1 MSYVDEKIAK
11 ITLDNKAFTKN
22 AEDTIKSLERLKQ
35 AFNKAGDIKAAKQ
48 VQKEMDSLSQ
58 NVGKSVQK
66 SESML
71 SKLSGIFRKST
82 SNIDMSGAS
91 KSVDKMNADI
101 ANKTA
106 RTSDILSR
114 LKGIFQ
120 KADTTDGFSNSISA
134 VDKLNAKITTI
145 NASPIG
151 QAFQS
156 VAVQVQNSISIMD
169 IALGNFIGNAMT
181 KIAGFSKQFMAG
193 PMDGYAEYVNKMT
206 SIQTIKSNT
215 ESAFGGDTNRQMI
228 QINRTL
234 SDLNE
239 YADQTIYSFE
249 DMTRN
254 IGTFTAAGVGL
265 EDSATA
271 IKGISNLAAA
281 SGSSTMQASTAM
293 YQLSQALAS
302 GRVSLMDWNSVVN
315 AGMGGELF
323 KNALYDT
330 ADAIGIARDKTK
342 SFRDSLQDGWL
353 TSEVLLET
361 LKKFSTNESMLD
373 AATKVKTFSQ
383 LIDTTKEAIGSGW
396 SETWEYVFG
405 GLEEAKGLWSDVAKS
420 IGGYLDDNQ
429 GKFFD
434 TTLQMER
441 NLGNFRNA
449 MLKTWKDEGG
459 QKAFFEG
466 IKSSVQGLMS
476 VMSNFRQG
484 WRDVMGDY
492 KTQAAA
498 LVDVTNKFLDMSN
511 AFRDNVKLQEA
522 TKNFGGIF
530 AGLTKG
536 AGSLGQA
543 FTTAFSMAQN
553 GGKSLTETLLTLSN
567 SLLKIGQNF
576 VNSGGFS
583 KLVSIFAD
591 IGSAIGHAFG
601 FINSAFQNIISGFV
615 SVKSEGTGALDAIKN
630 ITQAIQD
637 FFIKLNSSSAA
648 MDVMRNIGVTLG
660 NVWSIFKSVLT
671 IVIQLISSF
680 IPESISMGTSIKD
693 VSDAVAEIT
702 GGMRKWFEELANS
715 KDKFDIIKNGVRTVS
730 DAISD
735 LFDGTKKF
743 NAVSI
748 FDGISKGLK
757 GIGEFFKPVIDGFK
771 TFLSL
776 LTPANVL
783 AGGFAM
789 VAWKIIG
796 MIKKLGKN
804 FDDLKEH
811 FTGFESIKEL
821 IFGKKDEDSFGWMDG
836 LKQGLDNLTS
846 FTNLATLISIAVSIG
861 ILAKALDT
869 LSGLETKDIVEGMSA
884 IGVAMHALQVNMNKL
899 NDLKI
904 NPRVATTLVAFA
916 FALKLIAGAIKTLA
930 GLKPMEVVQGTVAII
945 TVMYALSKAMQSLD
959 KLKFS
964 PKAAGILLAFGI
976 SLRIIASAITSIGSM
991 NLQDVAEGT
1000 SSIIAVM
1007 FSLAASMKMI
1017 SGIKFSP
1024 KAAGILLAFGI
1035 SLRIIASA
1043 ITSIGSMNL
1052 QDVAEGT
1059 SSIIAV
1065 MFSLAASMK
1074 MISGIKFSPKAAG
1087 ILLAFGISLRI
1098 IASAI
1103 TSIGSMNL
1111 QDVAEGTIAIGL
1123 ALAGLV
1129 VAAKMI
1135 SSIKVNMGTS
1145 VALLAIAGA
1154 IRIMATSISIMGSMN
1169 TGDLIQGLLSMGAAL
1184 TALVVAAAALSAI
1197 GPGAL
1202 VGSGALLVIAAAL
1215 TLLMVPLTAFASM
1228 SLGQVATSLIML
1240 GGALAIVIVA
1250 GGAAGAVAPGL
1261 LVLSAALLGL
1271 GVAAAGIGIALAGA
1285 GYFLQ
1290 SIGALL
1296 KDLASTSSEQIN
1308 TIVNN
1313 IVEFAVKIGAAAPI
1327 LMTSFVN
1334 LISAMLDG
1342 IVILVPKL
1350 VDTGFKLIIGLVRGL
1365 RENLP
1370 VLVTEAVHLITEFAQ
1385 SIADNASHLVDAA
1398 FKIVTTLVEGIASVF
1413 PNYAP
1418 RLTEAIISVLRVA
1431 FDMLLTI
1438 VSELVMPLVQGIVDA
1453 FRPLIQLILDIFTEL
1468 SAALAP
1474 IINPIADVIIAV
1486 IDGIVAVVQTVGNVI
1501 ITTIQAIS
1509 QVIQTIGQTIQSVF
1523 QSFASVV
1530 QSIAFAIVGALNAVA
1545 GIITSVFNGI
1555 ASVISAV
1562 GSAIQSILIGLGQ
1575 AFIGFG
1581 VGVNAVLQ
1589 GVATVFE
1596 SIGSSIKS
1604 VLEGV
1609 GSVVESIGESIK
1621 TALEGVGQIF
1631 KDIGESIHEV
1641 CTGITEVVEGIGES
1655 IERVLNAVANIFES
1669 LGNAAEKAGRGFKM
1683 VGEGV
1688 SEILQYSLGELVT
1701 NLGAVAD
1708 AMIKMTTHSEQ
1719 VSSVGTAMGD
1729 IGTGLMII
1737 AKSGDLAMVSITM
1750 LNTTLPMI
1758 SSSLGTIPQQLTQA
1772 GIAFSQFG
1780 TSVSSGIMLAVPTAI
1795 SGINVLMSSIRNAMT
1810 SGSSQGLIM
1819 GQQLASQ
1826 IGIGIMAGSGV
1837 VRSSAMTLASQA
1849 IITIQAT
1856 FSKGSPAGQQFGAQV
1871 AIGILSSSG
1880 IVRSAGTQLST
1891 AAASGL
1897 LTTINKA
1904 SQMGQL
1910 FGQNVTRGMLSQ
1922 SGSVMN
1928 AGKVIAQGAVTAIT
1942 ATFATAVVVGM
1953 RFGQGIASGI
1963 NATAGSARAASHHV
1977 AASAASG
1984 ISGYYGSFYSS
1995 GVYLASGLAAGISAG
2010 SSGVMWAAISTASR
2024 AAAAIRATLDIHSPS
2039 RVTYAF
2045 GEFFSEGFINGIVS
2059 LVGQAVKTSTT
2070 LAEKTVDAVSDT
2082 ADAIESTFDRTLDF
2096 NPTITPVVDMSNM
2109 DKLNRAYKSEWQI
2122 GTNVPSNINPNAYR
2136 NQNGV
2141 TNSTTNHTNE
2151 YQYDINV
2158 NVSGSQASNPR
2169 EIAKAVQTEIKRM
2182 NDRAKVGR
2190 GEQPIW

>member
-35 AFNKAGDIKAAKQ
+35 AFNKAGDVKAAKQ

-58 NVGKSVQK
+58 SVGKSVQK

-71 SKLSGIFRKST
+71 SKLAGIFKKST

-91 KSVDKMNADI
+91 KSLDKMNTDI

-106 RTSDILSR
+106 KTSDILSR

-134 VDKLNAKITTI
+134 IDKLNTKISTV

-156 VAVQVQNSISIMD
+156 AAVQVQNSISIMD
-169 IALGNFIGNAMT
+169 IALGNFIANAMT
-181 KIAGFSKQFMAG
+181 KMVGFTKQFMAG
-193 PMDGYAEYVNKMT
+193 PIDGYAEYVNKMT

-215 ESAFGGDTNRQMI
+215 EAAFGGDTNRQMI

-265 EDSATA
+265 EDSAVA
-271 IKGISNLAAA
+271 IKGIANLAAA
-281 SGSSTMQASTAM
+281 SGSSSMQASTAM

-330 ADAIGIARDKTK
+330 ADAMGVNRDKTI

-353 TSEVLLET
+353 TAEVLLET
-361 LKKFSTNESMLD
+361 LKKFSTNESMID

-449 MLKTWKDEGG
+449 MLKTWKDDGG
-459 QKAFFEG
+459 QAAFFEG
-466 IKSSVQGLMS
+466 IKSSVQGLIS
-476 VMSNFRQG
+476 VMDNYRQG
-484 WRDVMGDY
+484 WRDIMGDY
-492 KTQAAA
+492 KTQAAE
-498 LVDVTNKFLDMSN
+498 LVNVTNKFRDMSN

-522 TKNFGGIF
+522 AKNFGSIF

-553 GGKSLTETLLTLSN
+553 GGKSLTETLLSLSN
-567 SLLKIGQNF
+567 GLLKIGQNF
-576 VNSGGFS
+576 VDSGGFS

-591 IGSAIGHAFG
+591 IGSSLGHAFG
-601 FINSAFQNIISGFV
+601 FINNAFQNLISGFA

-648 MDVMRNIGVTLG
+648 MDVMHNIGVTLG
-660 NVWSIFKSVLT
+660 NVWGIFKSVLT

-693 VSDAVAEIT
+693 VSDKVAEIT
-702 GGMRKWFEELANS
+702 GSMRKWFEELANS
-715 KDKFDIIKNGVRTVS
+715 KDKFDIIKNGVEKVS
-730 DAISD
+730 DAISN

-743 NAVSI
+743 SAVSI
-748 FDGISKGLK
+748 FDGIANVLK

-783 AGGFAM
+783 AGGFAI
-789 VAWKIIG
+789 VAWKVIG
-796 MIKKLGKN
+796 MIKDLGKN
-804 FDDLKEH
+804 FDDLKKH
-811 FTGFESIKEL
+811 FTGFKSIKDL
-821 IFGKKDEDSFGWMDG
+821 IFGKKEDDNSFKWMDG

-869 LSGLETKDIVEGMSA
+869 LSGLETQDIVEGMGA
-884 IGVAMHALQVNMNKL
+884 IGVAMHALQANMNKL
-899 NDLKI
+899 HDLKI
-904 NPRVATTLVAFA
+904 NPRAATTLIAFA
-916 FALKLIAGAIKTLA
+916 LALKLIAGAINTLA
-930 GLKPMEVVQGTVAII
+930 GLKPMEVVQGTVSII

-976 SLRIIASAITSIGSM
+976 SLRVIASAITSIGSM
-991 NLQDVAEGT
+991 NLQDVVEGT
-1000 SSIIAVM
+1000 TAV
-1007 FSLAASMKMI
+1007 
-1017 SGIKFSP
+1017 
-1024 KAAGILLAFGI
+1024 
-1035 SLRIIASA
+1035 
-1043 ITSIGSMNL
+1043 
-1052 QDVAEGT
+1052 
-1059 SSIIAV
+1059 
-1065 MFSLAASMK
+1065 
-1074 MISGIKFSPKAAG
+1074 
-1087 ILLAFGISLRI
+1087 
-1098 IASAI
+1098 
-1103 TSIGSMNL
+1103 
-1111 QDVAEGTIAIGL
+1111 GL
-1123 ALAGLV
+1123 ALTGLV
-1129 VAAKMI
+1129 VAAKLI
-1135 SSIKVNMGTS
+1135 SGIKVNMGTS

-1154 IRIMATSISIMGSMN
+1154 LRVMASSISIMGSMN
-1169 TGDLIQGLLSMGAAL
+1169 TGDLIQGLLSMGATL

-1202 VGSGALLVIAAAL
+1202 VGAGALLVIAGAL

-1250 GGAAGAVAPGL
+1250 GGAAGAIAPGL

-1271 GVAAAGIGIALAGA
+1271 GVAAAGIGVALAGA

-1296 KDLASTSSEQIN
+1296 KDLASTSREQIDA
-1308 TIVNN
+1308 IVNN
-1313 IVEFAVKIGAAAPI
+1313 IVNFAVKIAAAAPL

-1350 VDTGFKLIIGLVRGL
+1350 VDTGFKLLIGLVRGL

-1370 VLVTEAVHLITEFAQ
+1370 VLLTEAVHLITEFAQ

-1438 VSELVMPLVQGIVDA
+1438 VSELVMPLVEGIVEA

-1486 IDGIVAVVQTVGNVI
+1486 INGIVVVVQTVGNVLITI
-1501 ITTIQAIS
+1501 IGAIS

-1530 QSIAFAIVGALNAVA
+1530 QSIAFAIVGALNAMA

-1562 GSAIQSILIGLGQ
+1562 GSAIQSILAGLGQ

-1581 VGVNAVLQ
+1581 IGVNAVLQ
-1589 GVATVFE
+1589 GVGSVIE
-1596 SIGSSIKS
+1596 SVGSSIKS

-1609 GSVVESIGESIK
+1609 GSVVESVGEAIK
-1621 TALEGVGQIF
+1621 KALEGVGQIF
-1631 KDIGESIHEV
+1631 EDIGGAIKDV
-1641 CTGITEVVEGIGES
+1641 CEGITEVVEGIGGS
-1655 IERVLNAVANIFES
+1655 IEKVLNAVAGIFES

-1683 VGEGV
+1683 VGQGV
-1688 SEILQYSLGELVT
+1688 SEILQYSLSELVS

-1708 AMIKMTTHSEQ
+1708 VMIKISNNSDGISAAGSSMKQIGQGLSSIS
-1719 VSSVGTAMGD
+1719 VSGMLASTILTSLSTALPVIAQSITPLPTALQQAAMGFQMFGVGIQNGIIMAIPIAMMGLQQLVMTVQTTGMMLQQQGLLVGQNFGTS
-1729 IGTGLMII
+1729 IGTG
-1737 AKSGDLAMVSITM
+1737 
-1750 LNTTLPMI
+1750 I
-1758 SSSLGTIPQQLTQA
+1758 SA
-1772 GIAFSQFG
+1772 GIPTAQMNSMMLGQGAQLAAQANLNPMLSMGIGTQFGQGIGMGIGTGIPTAQSNAMMLGQGAQLAASTSLNPGMSIGIGSQFG
-1780 TSVSSGIMLAVPTAI
+1780 VGISSGISSQSGAARASSTALAQGSVGAVRGGFTPAQSLGSTFG
-1795 SGINVLMSSIRNAMT
+1795 SGIRGGIS
-1810 SGSSQGLIM
+1810 
-1819 GQQLASQ
+1819 SQ
-1826 IGIGIMAGSGV
+1826 IGSTNGASRSLAQGSV
-1837 VRSSAMTLASQA
+1837 QAVRGG
-1849 IITIQAT
+1849 
-1856 FSKGSPAGQQFGAQV
+1856 FSPAGSLGNQFG
-1871 AIGILSSSG
+1871 
-1880 IVRSAGTQLST
+1880 
-1891 AAASGL
+1891 
-1897 LTTINKA
+1897 N
-1904 SQMGQL
+1904 
-1910 FGQNVTRGMLSQ
+1910 
-1922 SGSVMN
+1922 
-1928 AGKVIAQGAVTAIT
+1928 
-1942 ATFATAVVVGM
+1942 
-1953 RFGQGIASGI
+1953 GIASGI
-1963 NATAGSARAASHHV
+1963 RGQNGNVYSAGASIANAGR
-1977 AASAASG
+1977 SG
-1984 ISGYYGSFYSS
+1984 AQSVSWYSS
-1995 GVYLASGLAAGISAG
+1995 GVFLGQGLANGISSMSGYVMSVASNLAYRA
-2010 SSGVMWAAISTASR
+2010 SSAIKR
-2024 AAAAIRATLDIHSPS
+2024 ALDIHSPS

-2045 GEFFSEGFINGIVS
+2045 GEYFSEGFINGIGS

-2070 LAEKTVDAVSDT
+2070 LAEKTADAISDT
-2082 ADAIESTFDRTLDF
+2082 ADSIESNFDRTLDF

-2109 DKLNRAYKSEWQI
+2109 DKLNRSYNSEWQI
-2122 GTNVPSNINPNAYR
+2122 GTNIPNNINPNAYR
-2136 NQNGV
+2136 NQNGI

>member
-35 AFNKAGDIKAAKQ
+35 AFNKAGDVKAAKQ

-58 NVGKSVQK
+58 SVGKSVKK

-71 SKLSGIFRKST
+71 SELAGVFRKST

-91 KSVDKMNADI
+91 KSLDKMNTDI

-106 RTSDILSR
+106 KTSDILSR

-134 VDKLNAKITTI
+134 VDKLNAKISTI
-145 NASPIG
+145 DASPIG

-156 VAVQVQNSISIMD
+156 VAVQVQKSISIMD
-169 IALGNFIGNAMT
+169 IALGNFIANAMT
-181 KIAGFSKQFMAG
+181 KMVGFSKQFMAG

-265 EDSATA
+265 EDSAVA
-271 IKGISNLAAA
+271 IKGIANLAAA
-281 SGSSTMQASTAM
+281 SGSSSMQASTAM

-330 ADAIGIARDKTK
+330 ADAMGIARDKTK
-342 SFRDSLQDGWL
+342 TFRDSLQDGWL

-361 LKKFSTNESMLD
+361 LEKFSTNESMID

-396 SETWEYVFG
+396 SETWEHVFG

-429 GKFFD
+429 GKFYD

-441 NLGNFRNA
+441 DLGNFRNA
-449 MLKTWKDEGG
+449 MLKTWKDNGG

-466 IKSSVQGLMS
+466 ITSSVQGLMS
-476 VMSNFRQG
+476 VMGNFRQG
-484 WRDVMGDY
+484 WRDIMGDY

-498 LVDVTNKFLDMSN
+498 LVDVTNKFRDMSN

-522 TKNFGGIF
+522 SKNFGSIF
-530 AGLTKG
+530 AGLAKG
-536 AGSLGQA
+536 AGSLGAA

-553 GGKSLTETLLTLSN
+553 GGESLTGTLLTLSN

-601 FINSAFQNIISGFV
+601 FINNAFQNLISGFA
-615 SVKSEGTGALDAIKN
+615 SVKSESSGALDAIKN

-648 MDVMRNIGVTLG
+648 MDVMHNIGVTLG

-693 VSDAVAEIT
+693 ASDKVVEIT
-702 GGMRKWFEELANS
+702 GSMRKWFEELANS
-715 KDKFDIIKNGVRTVS
+715 KDKFDTIKNGVEKVS
-730 DAISD
+730 DAISN
-735 LFDGTKKF
+735 LFGGTKKF
-743 NAVSI
+743 SAVSI
-748 FDGISKGLK
+748 FDGIGNVLK
-757 GIGEFFKPVIDGFK
+757 GIGECFKPVIDGFK

-789 VAWKIIG
+789 VAWKMIG
-796 MIKKLGKN
+796 MIKNLGKN

-811 FTGFESIKEL
+811 FTGFESIKDL
-821 IFGKKDEDSFGWMDG
+821 IFGKKDEESFKWMDG

-869 LSGLETKDIVEGMSA
+869 LSGLETEDIVEGMGA
-884 IGVAMHALQVNMNKL
+884 IGVAMHALQANMNKL
-899 NDLKI
+899 HDLKI

-930 GLKPMEVVQGTVAII
+930 DLKPMEVVQGTVSII
-945 TVMYALSKAMQSLD
+945 VVMYALSKAMQSLD

-976 SLRIIASAITSIGSM
+976 SLRIIAEAITSIGSM

-1000 SSIIAVM
+1000 LSIVGVM

-1052 QDVAEGT
+1052 QDVVEGT
-1059 SSIIAV
+1059 VAV
-1065 MFSLAASMK
+1065 
-1074 MISGIKFSPKAAG
+1074 GI
-1087 ILLAFGISLRI
+1087 
-1098 IASAI
+1098 
-1103 TSIGSMNL
+1103 
-1111 QDVAEGTIAIGL
+1111 

-1129 VAAKMI
+1129 VAAKLI
-1135 SSIKVNMGTS
+1135 SGIKINMGTS

-1154 IRIMATSISIMGSMN
+1154 LRVMASSISIMGSMN
-1169 TGDLIQGLLSMGAAL
+1169 TGDLIQGLLGMAATL

-1202 VGSGALLVIAAAL
+1202 VGAGALLVIAGAL

-1250 GGAAGAVAPGL
+1250 GAAAGAIAPGL

-1271 GVAAAGIGIALAGA
+1271 GVAAAGIGVALAGA

-1290 SIGALL
+1290 SIGVLL
-1296 KDLASTSSEQIN
+1296 RDLANTSREQIDA
-1308 TIVNN
+1308 IVNN
-1313 IVEFAVKIGAAAPI
+1313 IINFSVKIAAAAPV
-1327 LMTSFVN
+1327 LVSSFVA
-1334 LISAMLDG
+1334 LISAILDG
-1342 IVILVPKL
+1342 MVVLIPKF

-1370 VLVTEAVHLITEFAQ
+1370 VLLTEAVHLITEFAQ
-1385 SIADNASHLVDAA
+1385 SIADNATHLVDAA
-1398 FKIVTTLVEGIASVF
+1398 FKIVTTLIEGIAAVF

-1431 FDMLLTI
+1431 FDMVLTI
-1438 VSELVMPLVQGIVDA
+1438 ITELVTPLVQGIVDA

-1486 IDGIVAVVQTVGNVI
+1486 INGIVVVVQTVGNVI
-1501 ITTIQAIS
+1501 ITVIEAIS
-1509 QVIQTIGQTIQSVF
+1509 QAIQTIGQTIQSIF

-1530 QSIAFAIVGALNAVA
+1530 QSIAFAIVGALNAMA

-1581 VGVNAVLQ
+1581 MGVNLALQ
-1589 GVATVFE
+1589 GVATVIE
-1596 SIGSSIKS
+1596 SVGSSIKS

-1609 GSVVESIGESIK
+1609 GSVVESVGKSIK
-1621 TALEGVGQIF
+1621 TALEGIGQVF
-1631 KDIGESIHEV
+1631 KDIGTAIHDV
-1641 CTGITEVVEGIGES
+1641 CTGISEVVESIGDS
-1655 IERVLNAVANIFES
+1655 VRNVLDGVAGVFES

-1683 VGEGV
+1683 VGQGV
-1688 SEILQYSLGELVT
+1688 SEILQYSLRELVT

-1708 AMIKMTTHSEQ
+1708 VMIKISNHSDGISSAGSAMKQ
-1719 VSSVGTAMGD
+1719 IGQGLSSISVSGMLASTILTSLSTVLPVIAQSITPLPTALQQAAMGFQMFGVG
-1729 IGTGLMII
+1729 IQNGIIMAIPVAMAGL
-1737 AKSGDLAMVSITM
+1737 
-1750 LNTTLPMI
+1750 
-1758 SSSLGTIPQQLTQA
+1758 QQLISTVQTTGMTLQRQGVVVGQAFGTSIGQGISA
-1772 GIAFSQFG
+1772 GIPTAQTNAMMLGQGAQLAARVSLNPGASMAIGSQFG
-1780 TSVSSGIMLAVPTAI
+1780 SGISRGITSHSGTARSASTSLAQ
-1795 SGINVLMSSIRNAMT
+1795 
-1810 SGSSQGLIM
+1810 GS
-1819 GQQLASQ
+1819 
-1826 IGIGIMAGSGV
+1826 V
-1837 VRSSAMTLASQA
+1837 QA
-1849 IITIQAT
+1849 IRGGFAPAQSLGSTFVTGIRGGIT
-1856 FSKGSPAGQQFGAQV
+1856 
-1871 AIGILSSSG
+1871 
-1880 IVRSAGTQLST
+1880 
-1891 AAASGL
+1891 
-1897 LTTINKA
+1897 
-1904 SQMGQL
+1904 
-1910 FGQNVTRGMLSQ
+1910 SQ
-1922 SGSVMN
+1922 SGSTTEASRSLAKASVQAVRDEFAQARSLGVQFGSGVASGVRSQSGTMSS
-1928 AGKVIAQGAVTAIT
+1928 AGAGLSNSGKAGAQSVSWYSSGQ
-1942 ATFATAVVVGM
+1942 FL
-1953 RFGQGIASGI
+1953 GQGLANGISSMSGHVMSVAASL
-1963 NATAGSARAASHHV
+1963 AARAA
-1977 AASAASG
+1977 AS
-1984 ISGYYGSFYSS
+1984 IK
-1995 GVYLASGLAAGISAG
+1995 
-2010 SSGVMWAAISTASR
+2010 R
-2024 AAAAIRATLDIHSPS
+2024 ELDIHSPS

-2045 GEFFSEGFINGIVS
+2045 GEFFSEGFINGISS
-2059 LVGQAVKTSTT
+2059 LIGQAVNTSAT
-2070 LAEKTVDAVSDT
+2070 LAEKTAEAISDSV
-2082 ADAIESTFDRTLDF
+2082 DAIESEFDGNLDF
-2096 NPTITPVVDMSNM
+2096 NPTITPVVDMRNLESLRTMSSDFN
-2109 DKLNRAYKSEWQI
+2109 I
-2122 GTNVPSNINPNAYR
+2122 GGRLADRSITLGSQQPS
-2136 NQNGV
+2136 V
-2141 TNSTTNHTNE
+2141 TTNNTNTTTKN
-2151 YQYDINV
+2151 YNISVDATTTGSGFDARAAARDIRN
-2158 NVSGSQASNPR
+2158 
-2169 EIAKAVQTEIKRM
+2169 ELKRLDDLD
-2182 NDRAKVGR
+2182 NFNKGVYV
-2190 GEQPIW
+2190 

>member
-11 ITLDNKAFTKN
+11 VTLDNKAFTKN
-22 AEDTIKSLERLKQ
+22 AEDTIKSLELLKQ
-35 AFNKAGDIKAAKQ
+35 AFNKAGDVKAAKQ

-58 NVGKSVQK
+58 SVGKSVQK

-71 SKLSGIFRKST
+71 SKLSDIFRKST

-91 KSVDKMNADI
+91 KSVDKMNTDI

-106 RTSDILSR
+106 KTSDILSR

-145 NASPIG
+145 NASPIS

-156 VAVQVQNSISIMD
+156 AAVQVQNSISIMD

-181 KIAGFSKQFMAG
+181 KMVGFSKQFMAG
-193 PMDGYAEYVNKMT
+193 PMDGYAEYANKLT

-215 ESAFGGDTNRQMI
+215 EAAFGGDTNRQMI

-281 SGSSTMQASTAM
+281 SGSSAMQASTAM

-330 ADAIGIARDKTK
+330 ADAMGIARDNTK

-383 LIDTTKEAIGSGW
+383 LIDTTKETIGSGW

-449 MLKTWKDEGG
+449 MLKTWKDNGG

-466 IKSSVQGLMS
+466 ITSSVQGLIS

-484 WRDVMGDY
+484 WRDIMGDY
-492 KTQAAA
+492 KTQAAS
-498 LVDVTNKFLDMSN
+498 LVDVTNKFRDMSN

-522 TKNFGGIF
+522 ATNFGGIF
-530 AGLTKG
+530 AGLAKG

-601 FINSAFQNIISGFV
+601 FINNAFQNIISGFV

-715 KDKFDIIKNGVRTVS
+715 KDKFDIIKNGVRKVS

-735 LFDGTKKF
+735 LFGGIKKF

-748 FDGISKGLK
+748 FDGISKVLK

-821 IFGKKDEDSFGWMDG
+821 IFGKKEEDSFGWMDG

-861 ILAKALDT
+861 ILAKALDI

-930 GLKPMEVVQGTVAII
+930 GLKPMEVVQGTVSII

-1000 SSIIAVM
+1000 LSIIGVM

-1017 SGIKFSP
+1017 SG
-1024 KAAGILLAFGI
+1024 
-1035 SLRIIASA
+1035 
-1043 ITSIGSMNL
+1043 
-1052 QDVAEGT
+1052 V
-1059 SSIIAV
+1059 
-1065 MFSLAASMK
+1065 
-1074 MISGIKFSPKAAG
+1074 KFSPKAAG

-1129 VAAKMI
+1129 AAAKMI

-1169 TGDLIQGLLSMGAAL
+1169 TGDLIQGLLSMGATL

-1290 SIGALL
+1290 SIGTLL

-1398 FKIVTTLVEGIASVF
+1398 FKIVTTLVEGIAEVF

-1486 IDGIVAVVQTVGNVI
+1486 INGIVVVVQTVGNVI

-1509 QVIQTIGQTIQSVF
+1509 QVIQTIGQTIQAVF

-1530 QSIAFAIVGALNAVA
+1530 QSIAFAIVGSLNAVA

-1581 VGVNAVLQ
+1581 IGVNAALQ
-1589 GVATVFE
+1589 GVATVIE

-1609 GSVVESIGESIK
+1609 GSVVESVGSAIK
-1621 TALEGVGQIF
+1621 DALEGVGQVF
-1631 KDIGESIHEV
+1631 EDIGTAIHDV
-1641 CTGITEVVEGIGES
+1641 CTGISEVVESIGGAVEG
-1655 IERVLNAVANIFES
+1655 VLDSVAGIFES
-1669 LGNAAEKAGRGFKM
+1669 LGNAALKAGRGFKM
-1683 VGEGV
+1683 VGDGV

-1708 AMIKMTTHSEQ
+1708 VIIKISNNSDGISSAGSSLKQIGQGLSSISVSGMLASMILTSLSTVLPVITQ
-1719 VSSVGTAMGD
+1719 
-1729 IGTGLMII
+1729 
-1737 AKSGDLAMVSITM
+1737 SITP
-1750 LNTTLPMI
+1750 LPTALQQAAIGFQMFGVGI
-1758 SSSLGTIPQQLTQA
+1758 QNGIIMAIPVAMAGLQQLVFAVQTTGMTIQTQGVVVGQAFGTSIGKGISA
-1772 GIAFSQFG
+1772 GIPAAQTNAMMLGQAAQLATRASLNPGSSMAIGSQFG
-1780 TSVSSGIMLAVPTAI
+1780 GGVSLGI
-1795 SGINVLMSSIRNAMT
+1795 
-1810 SGSSQGLIM
+1810 
-1819 GQQLASQ
+1819 ASQ
-1826 IGIGIMAGSGV
+1826 SG
-1837 VRSSAMTLASQA
+1837 
-1849 IITIQAT
+1849 AT
-1856 FSKGSPAGQQFGAQV
+1856 
-1871 AIGILSSSG
+1871 
-1880 IVRSAGTQLST
+1880 R
-1891 AAASGL
+1891 AASTSLAQGSVQAVRGGF
-1897 LTTINKA
+1897 A
-1904 SQMGQL
+1904 SSPSLGST
-1910 FGQNVTRGMLSQ
+1910 FVTGIRGGIASQ
-1922 SGSVMN
+1922 SGSTN
-1928 AGKVIAQGAVTAIT
+1928 GASRNLAQGAVQSVRGGFSPASSL
-1942 ATFATAVVVGM
+1942 GSQ
-1953 RFGQGIASGI
+1953 FGGGISSGI
-1963 NATAGSARAASHHV
+1963 RGQQGNVYSAGSSV
-1977 AASAASG
+1977 ANAGRSG
-1984 ISGYYGSFYSS
+1984 VQSVSWYSS
-1995 GVYLASGLAAGISAG
+1995 GVFLSQGLANGISSMSGYVMSVAYSLAHRA
-2010 SSGVMWAAISTASR
+2010 SSTIKR
-2024 AAAAIRATLDIHSPS
+2024 ALDIRSPS

-2109 DKLNRAYKSEWQI
+2109 DKLNRAYNSEWRI